1 MKAIKFNLS
10 YGDER
15 IKTLEELKDSC
26 NIDMLLETLGNG
38 LLVRWLTAQGK
49 ADLAQKVSAIKGDDK
64 RKVCKELLNVLF
76 DKDASVLEQ
85 AAAELFA
92 VREKEAA
99 RLESLKN
106 LANKENEIIAQY
118 HKGYDD
124 TLASLKEKAQ
134 DYPAL
139 KVLMERLRVQYLGL
153 LKLDKGHFYNEFK
166 DAYPLVL
173 LALMANRP
181 LRDFFFD
188 SIDQIMQVY
197 EDVIPLLEINGRIEA
212 IMSKIRKG
220 ERTPAVKLE
229 SKYHLQQFKE
239 QNPRKDFIRIFETSM
254 SKFSFKH
261 SDVHDFE
268 VGDFY
273 ILEEDISLPAVK
285 VFSGKTDSYWKDI
298 EPKGKMFMIIS
309 MEFGNKL
316 RSAGVGGEELTADD
330 INGMFRFTEGID
342 YMSNSESDKLF
353 YMEV

>member
-15 IKTLEELKDSC
+15 IKTLEELKDNC

-64 RKVCKELLNVLF
+64 RKVSKELLNVLF
-76 DKDASVLEQ
+76 DKDASALEQ

-153 LKLDKGHFYNEFK
+153 LKLDKNHFYKEFK

-181 LRDFFFD
+181 LCDFFFD
-188 SIDQIMQVY
+188 SIDQIKQVY
-197 EDVIPLLEINGRIEA
+197 EDVMPLLEINDRIEA
-212 IMSKIRKG
+212 IRLKIRNG

-229 SKYHLQQFKE
+229 SEEQLQQFKE
-239 QNPRKDFIRIFETSM
+239 QNPGKVFVRIFEISSM
-254 SKFSFKH
+254 TYFEH
-261 SDVHDFE
+261 SDVHDFK

-273 ILEEDISLPAVK
+273 ILEEDIILPAVK

-309 MEFGNKL
+309 MESGNKL
-316 RSAGVGGEELTADD
+316 RNAGVGGEELKAVD
-330 INGMFRFTEGID
+330 INGKFPITNGID
-342 YMSNSESDKLF
+342 YMSNSESHKLF

>member
-38 LLVRWLTAQGK
+38 LLVRWLTAQGQ

-139 KVLMERLRVQYLGL
+139 KVLMERLRVQYPDL
-153 LKLDKGHFYNEFK
+153 LKLDKDHFYNEFK
-166 DAYPLVL
+166 NDYPLVL

-188 SIDQIMQVY
+188 SIDQIKQVY
-197 EDVIPLLEINGRIEA
+197 EDVMPLLEIDDTRLLET
-212 IMSKIRKG
+212 IMLKIRNG
-220 ERTPAVKLE
+220 ERIPAVKLE
-229 SKYHLQQFKE
+229 SEEQLQQFKE
-239 QNPRKDFIRIFETSM
+239 QNSGKDFFRINMSSM
-254 SKFSFKH
+254 FFDY

-273 ILEEDISLPAVK
+273 ILEEDIIPPAVK

-316 RSAGVGGEELTADD
+316 RNAGVGGEELTADD
-330 INGMFRFTEGID
+330 INGKFPITNGID

>member
-124 TLASLKEKAQ
+124 TLASLKEKAH
-134 DYPAL
+134 DYPVL

-153 LKLDKGHFYNEFK
+153 LKLDKNHFYNEFK

-181 LRDFFFD
+181 LCDFFFD
-188 SIDQIMQVY
+188 SIDQIKQVY
-197 EDVIPLLEINGRIEA
+197 EDVMPLLEINDRIEA
-212 IMSKIRKG
+212 IMSKIRNG

-229 SKYHLQQFKE
+229 SEEQLQQFKE
-239 QNPRKDFIRIFETSM
+239 QNSGKEFVRIYETS
-254 SKFSFKH
+254 SKFSFEH

-285 VFSGKTDSYWKDI
+285 VFSGETDSYWKDI

-309 MEFGNKL
+309 MESGNKL
-316 RSAGVGGEELTADD
+316 RNAGVGGEELTADD
-330 INGMFRFTEGID
+330 INGKFPITNGID

-353 YMEV
+353 YMEA

>member
-139 KVLMERLRVQYLGL
+139 KVLMERLRVQYPDL
-153 LKLDKGHFYNEFK
+153 LKLDKDHFYNEFK
-166 DAYPLVL
+166 NDYPLVL

-188 SIDQIMQVY
+188 SIDQIKQVY
-197 EDVIPLLEINGRIEA
+197 KDVLPLLEINGRIEA
-212 IMSKIRKG
+212 IMLKIRKG

-229 SKYHLQQFKE
+229 SKEQLQQFKE
-239 QNPRKDFIRIFETSM
+239 QNSGKDFIRIFDIS
-254 SKFSFKH
+254 SKSFLEH
-261 SDVHDFE
+261 TGVHDFA

-273 ILEEDISLPAVK
+273 ISEKDIILSHVK

-309 MEFGNKL
+309 MESGNKL
-316 RSAGVGGEELTADD
+316 RSAGASGEELTADD

-342 YMSNSESDKLF
+342 YMSNSASKRLF